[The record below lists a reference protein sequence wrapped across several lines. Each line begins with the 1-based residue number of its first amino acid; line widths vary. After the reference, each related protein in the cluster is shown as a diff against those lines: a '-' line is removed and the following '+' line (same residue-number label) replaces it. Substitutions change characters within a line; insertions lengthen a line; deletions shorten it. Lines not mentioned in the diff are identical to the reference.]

1 MAPRD
6 DFRKLSTMDLRP
18 VFISLGLPQSSFKD
32 ANLQRR
38 AALFDAA
45 LNADPSR
52 PDTLWLFKGSDY
64 FTFNLRT
71 GSFDGDAKQ
80 IAGNWGGNTFP
91 LMFSS
96 GIDLAAWAG
105 PAFPS
110 LWYFIKG
117 DQFIRMNSDIHM
129 KGGSGDQ
136 DWPVDVGPELLAKG
150 WFSAQ
155 GTWFSSGADAALHG
169 LGTKHH
175 GKLHLFKNN
184 EYIRHNFFDG
194 NKDMGPGPIQDFWN
208 LPEPFTDKIDLA
220 FYGTGAEE
228 EHIFFFSGSLC
239 ARYDT
244 KNQDTIQ
251 VVPIENR
258 FPAFAE
264 FMMRPQIFLV
274 EDYRL
279 ETYVGPPQLGRLV
292 ETRNVPPG
300 TETKTLMVTET
311 VDSSQTT
318 LRQSLLDSQDS
329 SVVNNFNKQMDKR
342 SEQEEGSDK
351 YKYHLNADFHG
362 EASAN
367 SLWGGEVDANLH
379 VEGGS
384 DSLRSK
390 LAESAFESIGSQ
402 VTEATQQ
409 LKQRTYESAA
419 AIEHMERVLKQ
430 EEIILKNPT
439 DRLRVFEF
447 YQQLQPYITLLVL
460 KDVRVAYADGTAAPK
475 TVQMSRLPQLLVES
489 LADSDQQENLISFI
503 GNELS
508 AVEDQ
513 DGQVRSLLQDEM
525 VHAETVTLV
534 PNPTSVYIVQH
545 PNGDV
550 QKIATKGLII
560 KAARDWLTPTLT
572 MIAVEAS

>member
-6 DFRKLSTMDLRP
+6 DFRKLSTFDLRP
-18 VFISLGLPQSSFKD
+18 VFISLGLPESSFKSG
-32 ANLQRR
+32 ALPRR

-52 PDTLWLFKGSDY
+52 PDTLWLFKGSDF

-71 GSFDGDAKQ
+71 GSFEGDSRQ
-80 IAGNWGGNTFP
+80 IAGNWGGSTFP
-91 LMFSS
+91 LMFST
-96 GIDLAAWAG
+96 GIDAAIWGG
-105 PAFPS
+105 PAVPK

-117 DQFIRMNSDIHM
+117 EQYIRMNS
-129 KGGSGDQ
+129 GLGDPT
-136 DWPVDVGPELLAKG
+136 WPVDVGPEPLVNG

-155 GTWFSSGADAALHG
+155 GTWFSNGADAALHG

-175 GKLHLFKNN
+175 GKIHLFKNN
-184 EYIRHNFFDG
+184 EYMRHNLFDG
-194 NKDMGPGPIQDFWN
+194 HQDMGPGPIEHFWN
-208 LPEPFTDKIDLA
+208 LPEPFSTKIDLA

-228 EHIFFFSGSLC
+228 EHIFFFSGAQC
-239 ARYDT
+239 ALYDT
-244 KNQDTIQ
+244 EMQDTVKVI
-251 VVPIENR
+251 PIEER

-264 FMMRPQIFLV
+264 FLMRPQLFLV

-342 SEQEEGSDK
+342 SEQEEGNEK
-351 YKYHLNADFHG
+351 YRYHMNADFHG
-362 EASAN
+362 EASAS
-367 SLWGGEVDANLH
+367 SLWGGEVDASLK

-384 DSLRSK
+384 DSLRSR
-390 LAESAFESIGSQ
+390 LAESAFESIGTQ

-460 KDVRVAYADGTAAPK
+460 KRIRIAYADGTGAPK
-475 TVQMSRLPQLLVES
+475 AVDMSRLDQLLAET
-489 LADSDQQENLISFI
+489 LADDEQPKNLIRYLA
-503 GNELS
+503 NELS
-508 AVEDQ
+508 AVQDQ
-513 DGQVRSLLQDEM
+513 DGQVRSLLQ
-525 VHAETVTLV
+525 AEPQPAEALTLL
-534 PNPTSVYIVQH
+534 PNPTSTFLVQH
-545 PNGDV
+545 ANGDI
-550 QKIATKGLII
+550 QKIATKGLVI
-560 KAARDWLTPTLT
+560 KAAKDWLTPTLT
-572 MIAVEAS
+572 MIAVEA